1 MLSGKCNHVLAK
13 RYILS
18 IMYDLKKEGV
28 PATNAQI
35 RKRLIAM
42 DNQRAELNNRQVTA
56 NLKRLIIDGKIRKA
70 GVVKEQYSYNKADAV
85 LYELIQ

>member
-18 IMYDLKKEGV
+18 IMYDLKKEKV

-35 RKRLIAM
+35 RKRLVAM
-42 DNQRAELNNRQVTA
+42 NNQRAELNNRQVTA
-56 NLKRLIIDGKIRKA
+56 NLKRLIIEGKIRKA
-70 GVVKEQYSYNKADAV
+70 GMVKEQYSISKADAV
-85 LYELIQ
+85 LYELV